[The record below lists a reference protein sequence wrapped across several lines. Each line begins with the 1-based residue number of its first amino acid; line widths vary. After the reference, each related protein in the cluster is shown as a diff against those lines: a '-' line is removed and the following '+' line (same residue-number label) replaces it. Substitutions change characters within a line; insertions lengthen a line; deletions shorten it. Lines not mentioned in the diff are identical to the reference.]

1 MLLEATVPPTLA
13 VPPVLR
19 QQEMTQPV
27 ISRRAGRL
35 PLRKIEDSI
44 FETDDRH
51 QFEGSLVKLT
61 GKPGAF
67 GAVNLATRRDITST
81 EDIDQVH

>member
-1 MLLEATVPPTLA
+1 MVLEATVPPNQA
-13 VPPVLR
+13 AAPVLR
-19 QQEMTQPV
+19 QQEVTQPV

-35 PLRKIEDSI
+35 PIRKMEDSI

-61 GKPGAF
+61 GKPGNM
-67 GAVNLATRRDITST
+67 GHVNLATSQDITTS
-81 EDIDQVH
+81 EDINQVQ